1 MLKQLILENWKS
13 FRYAELPL
21 DPLTVVIGTNASGKS
36 NVAEALELLKRIVR
50 GEDIEVALEGN
61 KTLSSIRGG
70 VEWAALKPETQFILK
85 LLVQGEDDNT
95 DYFYSITVQTKPDVH
110 IVQESLEMQKTLSN
124 LPINHEKLIN
134 NNLLTNKSYFSEV
147 NHLFAQRQKEQN
159 NLKLALSKL
168 NNANQDLLQRVN
180 ILKENITINEVKAE
194 VIIEK
199 IEDVKKQTNDLIEGI
214 NEDDNKFNLL
224 GNYLNLMNI
233 LINKISSIFIL
244 NPAPSLMRD
253 YSRLSDILES
263 DGSNIAGVLAAL
275 DGEQKAEV
283 ESTLSAYI
291 KDLPEGDIKRVFA
304 EPVGRL
310 KTDAM
315 LYCEEEWKPG
325 EMTLIDAKTMSDGT
339 LRFIAIITALLTRPE
354 GSQLVIE
361 EIDNGLHPS
370 RAELLVRI
378 LRDIGSKRK
387 IDILITTHNPA
398 LLDALGPEIVPFVV
412 VAHRDKETGE
422 SKLTLLEDIENL
434 PLLLASGT
442 LGRLAT
448 KGAIE
453 KSLSDN
459 K

>member
-21 DPLTVVIGTNASGKS
+21 DPLTVLIGTNASGKS
-36 NVAEALELLKRIVR
+36 NVVEALEFLQRIAK
-50 GEDIEVALEGN
+50 GENIEAALAGD
-61 KTLSSIRGG
+61 KTLPSLRGG

-85 LLVQGEDDNT
+85 LLVQGEDDKT
-95 DYFYSITVQTKPDVH
+95 DYFYRITVQSKPSVH
-110 IVQESLEMQKTLSN
+110 IVQEYLERQKKSSDFQVSDQM
-124 LPINHEKLIN
+124 LIDN
-134 NNLLTNKSYFSEV
+134 NFLTEKSYLSEV
-147 NHLFAQRQKEQN
+147 NHLFAQSQKQQEDIK
-159 NLKLALSKL
+159 LKLSNL
-168 NNANQDLLQRVN
+168 NKTNQDLLETVN
-180 ILKENITINEVKAE
+180 KLKNSIIINEVKVK
-194 VIIEK
+194 VIENIEN
-199 IEDVKKQTNDLIEGI
+199 IKKQTNDLIERTY
-214 NEDDNKFNLL
+214 EDDNDLDFLSKDIK
-224 GNYLNLMNI
+224 LMNI
-233 LINKISSIFIL
+233 IINKISSIFIL
-244 NPAPSLMRD
+244 NPIPSTMRG
-253 YSRLSDILES
+253 YSPLSNILES

-275 DGEQKAEV
+275 DGEQKTEV

-291 KDLPEGDIKRVFA
+291 KDLPEGDIKRIFA

-325 EMTLIDAKTMSDGT
+325 HITEIDARTMSDGT
-339 LRFIAIITALLTRPE
+339 LRFLAILTALLTRPE

-378 LRDIGSKRK
+378 LREIGSKRK
-387 IDILITTHNPA
+387 IDILLTTHNPA

-442 LGRLAT
+442 LGRLAA

>member
-21 DPLTVVIGTNASGKS
+21 DPLTVLIGTNASGKS
-36 NVAEALELLKRIVR
+36 NVVEALEFLQRIAK
-50 GEDIEVALEGN
+50 GENIEAALAGD
-61 KTLSSIRGG
+61 KTLPSLRGG

-85 LLVQGEDDNT
+85 LLVQGEDDKT
-95 DYFYSITVQTKPDVH
+95 DYFYRITVQSKPSVH
-110 IVQESLEMQKTLSN
+110 IVQEYLERQKKSSDFQVSD
-124 LPINHEKLIN
+124 EMLIDN
-134 NNLLTNKSYFSEV
+134 NFLTEKSYLSEV
-147 NHLFAQRQKEQN
+147 NHLFAQSQKQQEDIK
-159 NLKLALSKL
+159 LKLSNL
-168 NNANQDLLQRVN
+168 NKTNQDLLETVN
-180 ILKENITINEVKAE
+180 KLKNSIIINEVKIK
-194 VIIEK
+194 VIEK
-199 IEDVKKQTNDLIEGI
+199 IENIKKQTNDLIERTYE
-214 NEDDNKFNLL
+214 NDNDLDFLSKDLKI
-224 GNYLNLMNI
+224 MNI
-233 LINKISSIFIL
+233 IINKISSIFIL
-244 NPAPSLMRD
+244 NPIPSTMRG
-253 YSRLSDILES
+253 YSPLSNILES

-275 DGEQKAEV
+275 DGEQKTEV

-291 KDLPEGDIKRVFA
+291 KDLPEGDIKRIFA

-325 EMTLIDAKTMSDGT
+325 HITEIDARTMSDGT
-339 LRFIAIITALLTRPE
+339 LRFLAILTALLTRPE

-370 RAELLVRI
+370 RAELLVKI
-378 LRDIGSKRK
+378 LREIGSKRN
-387 IDILITTHNPA
+387 IDILLTTHNPA

-442 LGRLAT
+442 LGKLAT